1 MAIDHDIVQVA
12 ADGTGKKIGNVK
24 VTDGDGVVV
33 WLQKTV
39 TWDPEDGTD
48 AGGFRVVNGFGQ
60 VATPKSST
68 ATVTSVADNASSV
81 QLLASNADRLGAS
94 IVNDSTARLLLKCGT
109 TASSASYTESLRT
122 GDSWECPFDYTGPIA
137 GIWDTDPGDGAA
149 RITEY
154 T

>member
-1 MAIDHDIVQVA
+1 MAIDHDVVQVA
-12 ADGTGKKIGNVK
+12 ADGSGKKIGNVK

-48 AGGFRVVNGFGQ
+48 AGAFRVVNGFGQ
-60 VATPKSST
+60 VATPKAGS

-81 QLLASNADRLGAS
+81 ELLPANADRLGAS
-94 IVNDSTARLLLKCGT
+94 IVNDSSAALYVEMGA
-109 TASSASYTESLRT
+109 TASLTSYSVKLTT
-122 GDSWECPFDYTGPIA
+122 DSYLEVPFGYTGAIA
-137 GIWDTDPGDGAA
+137 GIWATDPDDGSA